1 MRGIYRFADVNV
13 RIESIY
19 PAVHTL
25 CADYAADGQA
35 DMDAVVT
42 QADIDFE
49 RGRAD
54 WSGWTDAYL
63 EELAVYRKMAEQMP
77 RFDVILFH
85 GSVIAVDGTAY
96 LFAAASGTGKS
107 THARLWREMLGERA
121 VMVNDDKPLI
131 RVRQDGGAI
140 VYGTPWDGKH
150 RLSRNM
156 AAPLKAI
163 CILSRAEEN
172 HIRRIGKGE
181 ALPMLIQQTYRPIA
195 REALRTTLNLID
207 RLDAQFYH
215 LGCNMDVSAAKLAY
229 DAMKEG

>member
-1 MRGIYRFADVNV
+1 MKGLYRFADVNV
-13 RIESIY
+13 RIESFY
-19 PAVHTL
+19 PAVHAL
-25 CADYAADGQA
+25 CADYAVDGQA
-35 DMDAVVT
+35 DMDAIVT

-54 WSGWTDAYL
+54 WSGWSDDYL
-63 EELAVYRKMAEQMP
+63 EELAVYRKICERMP
-77 RFDVILFH
+77 WYDAFLFH
-85 GSVIAVDGTAY
+85 GSAIAVDETAY

-131 RVRQDGGAI
+131 RVRQDGEAV

-156 AAPLKAI
+156 SSPLKAI
-163 CILSRAEEN
+163 CMLSRAEGN
-172 HIRRIGKGE
+172 RIRRIGKRE

-195 REALRTTLNLID
+195 QDALRRTLNLID
-207 RLDAQFYH
+207 RLDTQFYQ
-215 LGCNMDVSAAKLAY
+215 LGCNMDISAAKLAY
-229 DAMKEG
+229 NAMKEG